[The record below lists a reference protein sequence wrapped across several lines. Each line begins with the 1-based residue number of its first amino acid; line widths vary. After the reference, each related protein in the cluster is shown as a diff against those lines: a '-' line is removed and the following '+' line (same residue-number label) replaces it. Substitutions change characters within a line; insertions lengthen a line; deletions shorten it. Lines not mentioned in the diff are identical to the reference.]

1 MTSAD
6 ARKPLPKFKVVFLG
20 DEATGKTSL
29 IRRYMYDSF
38 EEEVESTIGMDF
50 QSKNI
55 NLEDG
60 RQFRLQLW
68 DTAGQER
75 FRSLIPSYIRDAA
88 AAAITYDVTNK
99 STFTACKKWLDEVRQ
114 QSSERCVLTLIGNK
128 LDLASEKREVPISE
142 GQRLAEE
149 YGITFQE
156 TSAKSGQNV
165 SSVFVQLAG
174 ALAKANPPAA
184 GEVGGATTG
193 NGAHTGQANG
203 APGGFKLGAEE
214 QENKKDKGCKC

>member
-1 MTSAD
+1 MTSGD

-50 QSKNI
+50 QSKTI
-55 NLEDG
+55 SLEDG
-60 RQFRLQLW
+60 RQIRLQLW

-99 STFTACKKWLDEVRQ
+99 ATFTACKQWLDDVRQ

-128 LDLASEKREVPISE
+128 LDLAEKKRQVPVSE
-142 GQRLAEE
+142 GMRLAEE
-149 YGITFQE
+149 YGINFQE

-165 SSVFVQLAG
+165 ASVFVHLAG
-174 ALAKANPPAA
+174 ALSEANPPAA
-184 GEVGGATTG
+184 GEVMG
-193 NGAHTGQANG
+193 NGAHKAQANG
-203 APGGFKLGAEE
+203 APSGFKLGAEE
-214 QENKKDKGCKC
+214 QESKKDKGCKC